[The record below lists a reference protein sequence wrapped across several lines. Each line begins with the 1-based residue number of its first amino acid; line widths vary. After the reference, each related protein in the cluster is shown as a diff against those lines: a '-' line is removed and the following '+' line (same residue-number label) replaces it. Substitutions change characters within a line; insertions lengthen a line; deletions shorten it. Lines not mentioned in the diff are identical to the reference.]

1 MEKDHFK
8 PSLARTKVIA
18 SLGAAACFNQL
29 AMHAVQ
35 ISLNNTL
42 RSYGASS
49 IYGSDIPLACV
60 GVITKVNA
68 LFMAFILGIA
78 QGCQPIFGFNYG
90 AKNYS
95 RVRETYK
102 KAAIMVTTV
111 CLVSFLCFQL
121 FPRQIVSIF
130 GEGGAP
136 YFEFA
141 EKYFR
146 IYLLFT
152 FINGIQPLTSNF
164 FTSMGKA
171 RMGMRLAPLCAVF
184 LRPLLSMSA

>member
-29 AMHAVQ
+29 AMSAVQ

-60 GVITKVNA
+60 GVITKVNV

-130 GEGGAP
+130 GEGDAL
-136 YFEFA
+136 YFAFA